1 MEATI
6 TGNTKSIELIIQD
19 FYSLR
24 YYYLLECSKNILK
37 LVKRQDLCYIL
48 IEDSLLYVYDNL
60 EKLTPLI
67 YQGKLE
73 SIVIRF
79 MTQQVRWSNTKFK
92 KDNIYPNKF
101 LSDKPLEDL
110 ESYTNLEDETI
121 SEEELLQNEVDIEN
135 KLNHIST
142 KLGELDLSQR
152 ILFDSIFSL
161 GHSTSGKL
169 SQWTKLSRT
178 GCYYLIKN
186 LKENLRKDFNG

>member
-1 MEATI
+1 MD
-6 TGNTKSIELIIQD
+6 NTKEVEKIIQD
-19 FYSLR
+19 FFSLR

-48 IEDSLLYVYDNL
+48 IEDAYIYVNENID
-60 EKLTPLI
+60 KLTPLI
-67 YQGKLE
+67 HKGKLE

-79 MTQQVRWSNTKFK
+79 MNMQIRWKNTKFK
-92 KDNIYPNKF
+92 KDNLHSNKF
-101 LSDKPLEDL
+101 LTDKPLEDV
-110 ESYTNLEDETI
+110 EMYTEIEDEVV

-152 ILFDSIFSL
+152 ILFDSVFNL

-186 LKENLRKDFNG
+186 LNDTLRNDFKN